1 MKSSK
6 NKKMGYPLLILEP
19 PWHSYI
25 FTAVGGQ
32 LAFYPSRLQYRGPCW
47 LYVASTAAAVQRPFS
62 EAEIASLLAGGQPI
76 APRRPLCEKGIE
88 AFCHHVAVVAGLLS
102 PGDPSAGLEQLMQE
116 GQIAVNT
123 RLTVHKEPGE
133 KRMLPYKAGK
143 ALPLGHVVGMAM
155 IVGRS
160 GERDDLELPSWGGSS
175 VRKLTSAELARR
187 PPLTMA
193 GVCIALSHAE
203 PLARPTKVRMSTWQG
218 APVPMDVQR
227 KLESLMLCRAHE
239 DCRQSPELARACTL
253 ERHGS

>member
-1 MKSSK
+1 MKIRK

-25 FTAVGGQ
+25 FTAAGGQ

-47 LYVASTAAAVQRPFS
+47 LYVASTAAAVQRHFS
-62 EAEIASLLAGGQPI
+62 EAEIVSLLANQSP
-76 APRRPLCEKGIE
+76 APRPPLCEKGIE
-88 AFCHHVAVVAGLLS
+88 AFCYHVAMVAGLLS

-123 RLTVHKEPGE
+123 RLTMHKETGE

-160 GERDDLELPSWGGSS
+160 EGEDLEVPGWGGSS

-187 PPLTMA
+187 PQDAMA
-193 GVCIALSHAE
+193 GVCIALSNVE

-218 APVPMDVQR
+218 SPVPMDVQR

>member
-19 PWHSYI
+19 PWHSYV
-25 FTAVGGQ
+25 FTAVGRQ

-62 EAEIASLLAGGQPI
+62 EAEIAALAGGQHL

-88 AFCHHVAVVAGLLS
+88 AFCYHVAVVASLLS
-102 PGDPSAGLEQLMQE
+102 PGKPSAGLDRLMQE
-116 GQIAVNT
+116 EQIAHNT
-123 RLTVHKEPGE
+123 RLTVHKETGE
-133 KRMLPYKAGK
+133 KRTLPYRAGK
-143 ALPLGHVVGMAM
+143 ALPLGHVVGLAM

-160 GERDDLELPSWGGSS
+160 GEGLDLELPGWGGSS

-187 PPLTMA
+187 PPLATA

-203 PLARPTKVRMSTWQG
+203 PLVRPTKVRMSTWQG
-218 APVPMDVQR
+218 SPVPMDIQR
-227 KLESLMLCRAHE
+227 TLESLRLCREHE
-239 DCRQSPELARACTL
+239 DCRQTPELARACTL
-253 ERHGS
+253 ERHGH